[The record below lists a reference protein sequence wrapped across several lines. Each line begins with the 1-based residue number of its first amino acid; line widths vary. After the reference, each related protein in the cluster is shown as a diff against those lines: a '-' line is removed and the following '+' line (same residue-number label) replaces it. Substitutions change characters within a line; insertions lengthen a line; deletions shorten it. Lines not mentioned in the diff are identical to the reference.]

1 MIQILSMSQVTPAF
15 QKFVAS
21 KLDELLELED
31 VEVVEENSVD
41 SNVQKTAGVKLTKR
55 SRADVKPEETD
66 MCFKVQRKPSLL
78 AHRKPQVRSSTIVLS
93 KNQPGKQL
101 R

>member
-1 MIQILSMSQVTPAF
+1 MIELDRLWMSQVTPAF

-31 VEVVEENSVD
+31 VEVGEESIGD
-41 SNVQKTAGVKLTKR
+41 ANVQKIAGVKLTKR
-55 SRADVKPEETD
+55 SRIDVNPEEIEASLR
-66 MCFKVQRKPSLL
+66 VQRKPSLL
-78 AHRKPQVRSSTIVLS
+78 AHREPQVRSQDDQT
-93 KNQPGKQL
+93 KKY